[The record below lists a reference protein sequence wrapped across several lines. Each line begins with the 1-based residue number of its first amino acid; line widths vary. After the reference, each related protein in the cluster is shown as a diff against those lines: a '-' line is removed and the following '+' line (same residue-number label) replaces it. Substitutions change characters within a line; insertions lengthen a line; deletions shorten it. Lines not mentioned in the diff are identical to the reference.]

1 MCFYPSLSYG
11 GGDRLPAPARILT
24 GASAACFCLDV
35 VPVPTRSIEI
45 ILAGQASSGGYV
57 ASPTFSQYR
66 DYCWF
71 RDGAFIAEAMSRS
84 GECESAER
92 FFDWCSDVVRARPA
106 GPWDSRYR
114 LDGAPDE
121 TPWWPHRQLDGLG
134 LWVWA
139 MRNHV
144 ARHDVESRWDDAAGL
159 VTAYLAEHWRDPCH
173 DWWEEREGVHAVT
186 LGCIAAALGDDE
198 IAAAA
203 REALATERL
212 DGSHAFLVVL
222 GLADGSHLERVER
235 ELGYHRHADDVYYGG
250 GEWPVLAGLVGW
262 ARRSTGGDATQQL
275 EWIEAA
281 ADPDGTL
288 PEQTGALLHPD
299 AYAEWVARW
308 GPPAS
313 PLLWSHAMYLILRDV
328 QG

>member
-1 MCFYPSLSYG
+1 MYE
-11 GGDRLPAPARILT
+11 
-24 GASAACFCLDV
+24 
-35 VPVPTRSIEI
+35 PVPPNAALAGRSIEI
-45 ILAGQASSGGYV
+45 ILAGQARSGAYA

-84 GECESAER
+84 GRPESAER
-92 FFDWCSDVVRARPA
+92 FFDWCTDVIRARPG

-144 ARHDVESRWDDAAGL
+144 ARHGVRSRWDDAAEL
-159 VTAYLAEHWRDPCH
+159 VGAYLTEHWRDPCH

-186 LGCIAAALGDDE
+186 LGCIAAALGDDRV
-198 IAAAA
+198 AAAA
-203 REALATERL
+203 RDAVTRERL

-222 GLADGSHLERVER
+222 GIADGAQAARVER

-262 ARRSTGGDATQQL
+262 ARRSTGGEATRQL
-275 EWIEAA
+275 EWIEAS
-281 ADPDGTL
+281 ADRDGTL
-288 PEQTGALLHPD
+288 PEQTGTLLHPD
-299 AYAEWVARW
+299 AYAEWVSRW
-308 GPPAS
+308 GQPAS
-313 PLLWSHAMYLILRDV
+313 PLLWSHAMYLILCDV

>member
-1 MCFYPSLSYG
+1 
-11 GGDRLPAPARILT
+11 
-24 GASAACFCLDV
+24 
-35 VPVPTRSIEI
+35 VPTKDAPQLAVRSIEI
-45 ILAGQASSGGYV
+45 ILAGQSPSGAYV
-57 ASPTFSQYR
+57 ASPTFSQYSG
-66 DYCWF
+66 YCWL

-84 GECESAER
+84 GERESAER
-92 FFDWCSDVVRARPA
+92 FFDWCARIVRERPE

-114 LDGAPDE
+114 LDGTPDE

-144 ARHDVESRWDDAAGL
+144 ARHDVASRWEDAAEL
-159 VTAYLAEHWRDPCH
+159 VVAYLTEHWRDPCH

-186 LGCIAAALGDDE
+186 LGCIAAAMSDDE

-203 REALATERL
+203 RALLTTERL

-222 GLADGSHLERVER
+222 GLADVLHLQRVER

-262 ARRSTGGDATQQL
+262 ARMTTGGDATDQL
-275 EWIEAA
+275 EWIEASA
-281 ADPDGTL
+281 GEGGAL
-288 PEQTGALLHPD
+288 PEQTGTLLHPA
-299 AYAEWVARW
+299 AYAEWLARW
-308 GPPAS
+308 GRPAT
-313 PLLWSHAMYLILRDV
+313 PLLWSHAMYLILREV